1 MYIIQDLNAVI
12 WLEDYLAT
20 RFKGTLLVVSH
31 DQDFLGSVVTDIV
44 HLENK
49 KLTQYR
55 GDVYAFRLM
64 HAQRKEKQEKVCIHT
79 YTQYNNGCFFLTA
92 LFFFVFSLLFQ
103 EYRKQVKTAKGK
115 AIKVYKFLCCVSGF
129 FFKK

>member
-1 MYIIQDLNAVI
+1 MFWFLVLGFFFNCLCRLYIIQDLNAVI

-64 HAQRKEKQEKVCIHT
+64 HAQRKEKQEKVCMHT
-79 YTQYNNGCFFLTA
+79 IQ
-92 LFFFVFSLLFQ
+92 
-103 EYRKQVKTAKGK
+103 
-115 AIKVYKFLCCVSGF
+115 
-129 FFKK
+129 